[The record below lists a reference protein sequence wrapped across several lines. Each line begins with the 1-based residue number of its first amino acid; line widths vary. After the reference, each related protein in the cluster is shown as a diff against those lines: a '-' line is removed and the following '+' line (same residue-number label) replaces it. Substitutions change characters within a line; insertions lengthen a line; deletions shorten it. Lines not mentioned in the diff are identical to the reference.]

1 MEKNIFNATQI
12 SELNW
17 NRIKVFASQKI
28 SAVFNTSLTRN
39 SFIEQK
45 LIQIPSI
52 LKGKSLLFTALLCT
66 AFSFGQI
73 TLTTRATGNWNANNT
88 WISNNLTGTISTANN
103 STNVTGVG
111 TNFTGQLLVGLS
123 IYRVDGTTLIG
134 TIATINSATSI
145 TLTGNATNNNSNISF
160 QTRKTPGLMDT
171 VILSNNGFDVTIP
184 TGIAATCATLEI
196 GVSGTNS
203 SEFLSFTDST
213 SSLSVSGNATI
224 FGPTTANTREI
235 KLNTGTMTIGGNL
248 SLGTGQTGS
257 QSNRVTLLT
266 ISSGTVTVVGNLT
279 FNNVNGS
286 DPLQTQI
293 NMTGGSG
300 TFNLGGAFTINNN
313 SGTLLPGTSSTFN
326 FNGSVSQ
333 TVPIGVSNVDYNN
346 LNINNTNSSGATI
359 SAIISATNVTGNIN
373 IQTGTLNNGGFA
385 IAGNATKAISVSN
398 GAVLNLSSTSTF
410 PSGFGTTTLG
420 ASSTIN
426 YNGTTQAVSIK
437 SYGNLTLSNSGN
449 KTFAGATTIAGNLT
463 LSGTAV
469 ALLLNGS
476 TSSAVTLSFS
486 GAYQTS
492 GSWGGTNS
500 SATNKTA
507 TRFGVTTTGI
517 LNSSN
522 SCTAATIAGGGTTV
536 CPEAITT
543 LTLSGNTGA
552 IQWQSS
558 SDNSTFSNII
568 GEVNSTYTVSNLI
581 ATTYFRTTTTNGV
594 CSAANSPSV
603 TITVRNTTFNGTTW
617 NNGTPDA
624 NTTILYNFSG
634 NYTLNSNISGCS
646 CTVSS
651 GNLTIASGNTMT
663 LLDKLTV
670 SSGSVT
676 FENNASLIQTNSVSN
691 SGSITVKRN
700 SGLQVRLDHT
710 LWAAPVANV
719 NLFGFSTLTLTNRF
733 FTYDTASN
741 TYINS
746 GLSASS
752 TFTVGK
758 GFAVRAPNTFTT
770 TPQTWE
776 GTFSGIPN
784 NGTIP
789 FAIETTGTGYNLVG
803 NPYPSPIDATR
814 FVSGNSNISGSLY
827 FYAHTLTIGT
837 NGLFPSG
844 TNYAVWNGSGST
856 AATSSTSGVPSL
868 LPNGTIQVGQ
878 GFIVKATGS
887 GNVNFTN
894 SMRIS
899 NTENQF
905 FRNATT
911 IERHRLWLNLS
922 NDSGTNF
929 NQILVGYIE
938 GATMGFDSNFD
949 GLAFGNSGSYLSSKI
964 DGADYTIQ
972 GRALAFSESDVVQLG
987 FNAEN
992 GGNYTITLAAV
1003 DGLFLGNQAI
1013 YILDTFDNSIHELK
1027 TAAYT
1032 FYSEV
1037 GTFNSRFQLVYTTT
1051 LAITTETFNSNS
1063 VIAYKKDGVFNVYS
1077 EKNAIKEVLGF
1088 DNLGR
1093 FIYKQTDINS
1103 KTSFLSS
1110 LPKTNGIVFL
1120 KVISQENKTVV
1131 IKINNY

>member
-1 MEKNIFNATQI
+1 MSQLLKTNWSLNKTFTTQI
-12 SELNW
+12 KIGFLN
-17 NRIKVFASQKI
+17 NSPTSI
-28 SAVFNTSLTRN
+28 S
-39 SFIEQK
+39 IEKRK
-45 LIQIPSI
+45 LILISSKNSRI
-52 LKGKSLLFTALLCT
+52 ALLFIAVLCT
-66 AFSFGQI
+66 AFSFGQT
-73 TLTTRATGNWNANNT
+73 TLTSRKTGNWNTNDTWLSNT
-88 WISNNLTGTISTANN
+88 LTTGTITTTTSSVT
-103 STNVTGVG
+103 VTGIG
-111 TNFTGQLLVGLS
+111 TNFTGQLSVGAAL
-123 IYRVDGTTLIG
+123 YKTNGTLIG
-134 TIATINSATSI
+134 TVSSI
-145 TLTGNATNNNSNISF
+145 TSNTSLILTGNAANANTGINFRFGKI
-160 QTRKTPGLMDT
+160 PGALDD
-171 VILSNNGFDVTIP
+171 VILSNNGFDVTILS
-184 TGIAATCATLEI
+184 GIVATCASLEI

-213 SSLSVSGNATI
+213 SSLSVSGNVTI
-224 FGPTTANTREI
+224 FGPTTGNTREI
-235 KLNTGTMTIGGNL
+235 KLNAGTLTVGGNL
-248 SLGTGQTGS
+248 SLGTGQIGS
-257 QSNRVTLLT
+257 QNNRITLIT
-266 ISSGTVTVVGNLT
+266 ISSGTATVVGNLT

-426 YNGTTQAVSIK
+426 YNGTTQAVPVK

-476 TSSAVTLSFS
+476 TSSAVTLSF
-486 GAYQTS
+486 GDVYQNS

-507 TRFGVTTTGI
+507 SRFGTTTTGI
-517 LNSSN
+517 LNNSN

-536 CPEAITT
+536 CPEAATT

-568 GEVNSTYTVSNLI
+568 GEVNSTYTAANLV
-581 ATTYFRTTTTNGV
+581 ATTYFRTTATNGV

-603 TITVRNTTFNGTTW
+603 ILSVRNTTFNGTTW
-617 NNGTPDA
+617 SNGNPDA
-624 NTTILYNFSG
+624 STTIAYNFSG
-634 NYTLNSNISGCS
+634 NYTLNSDISACS
-646 CTVSS
+646 CTVSN

-710 LWAAPVANV
+710 LWAAPVADA
-719 NLFGFSTLTLTNRF
+719 NLFGFSPLTLTNRF

-746 GLSASS
+746 GLSGSS

-856 AATSSTSGVPSL
+856 AATTGTSGVPSL

-894 SMRIS
+894 SMRIA
-899 NTENQF
+899 NTNNQF

-949 GLAFGNSGSYLSSKI
+949 GLAFGNTGSYLSSKI
-964 DGADYTIQ
+964 DGADYAIQ
-972 GRALAFSESDVVQLG
+972 GRALAFSENDVVQLG

-992 GGNYTITLAAV
+992 AGNYTITLAAM
-1003 DGLFLGNQAI
+1003 DGLFIGNQAI
-1013 YILDTFDNSIHELK
+1013 YLHDTFDNSIHELK

-1032 FYSEV
+1032 FYSET
-1037 GTFNSRFQLVYTTT
+1037 GTFNSRFQLVFTTT
-1051 LAITTETFNSNS
+1051 LGITTETFNSNS
-1063 VIAYKKDGVFNVYS
+1063 VIAIRKEGVFNVYS

-1093 FIYKQTDINS
+1093 FIYKQSDINS
-1103 KTSFLSS
+1103 KTAFLSS

-1120 KVISQENKTVV
+1120 KVISQENKTFT